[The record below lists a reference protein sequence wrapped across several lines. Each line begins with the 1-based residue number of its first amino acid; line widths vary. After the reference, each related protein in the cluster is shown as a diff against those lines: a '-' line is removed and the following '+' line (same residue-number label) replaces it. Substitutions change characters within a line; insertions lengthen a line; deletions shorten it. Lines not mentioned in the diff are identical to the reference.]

1 MCSHISTCISSVPCK
16 SKMNMRSTRGED
28 VPRCIMQA
36 ACVARMKGK
45 HSGCCMSKNIQ
56 RPFCVFKTEA
66 GRDGI
71 IIPARLF
78 AAFCGGVVP
87 RCCGRGFAHGLA
99 LARHS
104 TSGAA
109 GGVGT

>member
-1 MCSHISTCISSVPCK
+1 MCSHTDTHK
-16 SKMNMRSTRGED
+16 SRTLQVEDGYAFHTRGG
-28 VPRCIMQA
+28 CAALYLQA

-104 TSGAA
+104 TSVAA